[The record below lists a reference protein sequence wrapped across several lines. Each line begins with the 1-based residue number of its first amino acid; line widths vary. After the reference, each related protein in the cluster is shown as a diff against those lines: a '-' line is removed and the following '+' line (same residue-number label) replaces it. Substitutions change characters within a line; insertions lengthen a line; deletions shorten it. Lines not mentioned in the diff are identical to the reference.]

1 MKKLGWM
8 ILVLGLIGCITTGCT
23 KSYMVEISYE
33 EYQKLLENKETFVL
47 EVMKNDCSACKGIR
61 PKLKKI
67 SGEYKV
73 EIKYIDI
80 SKLKE
85 EQIDTLEVSATPTI
99 IFYTNGEEE
108 TTSARIEGNLSE
120 KKIIEKFQ
128 ASGFIK

>member
-8 ILVLGLIGCITTGCT
+8 VLILGVLVCITTGCT
-23 KSYMVEISYE
+23 KNYIVEISYD

-47 EVMKNDCSACKGIR
+47 EVMKNDCTACKGIR

-67 SGEYKV
+67 SEKYKV

-85 EQIDTLEVSATPTI
+85 EQVDSLGISATPTI
-99 IFYTNGEEE
+99 IFYTDGEEE
-108 TTSARIEGNLSE
+108 TTSARLEGNLSE

-128 ASGFIK
+128 SSSFIK